1 MAIRIAAVK
10 TATLSDDGKE
20 VVVATSG
27 KYIGDLELRFAR
39 ECLDD
44 LINSLTRA
52 RGVMYPAIPAGAA
65 PAATAAPAPDQGGR
79 GNPDAVHFEVPRNF
93 TITADRSGRNL
104 VLLILNHRLEGQAGY
119 ALSPDAA
126 RQVAGALTKSAD
138 ALLSS

>member
-27 KYIGDLELRFAR
+27 KYTGDLELRFAR

-65 PAATAAPAPDQGGR
+65 ATAAPAPDQGDR
-79 GNPDAVHFEVPRNF
+79 GNPDAVRFEVPKNF

-104 VLLILNHRLEGQAGY
+104 ILLILNHRLEGQAGY